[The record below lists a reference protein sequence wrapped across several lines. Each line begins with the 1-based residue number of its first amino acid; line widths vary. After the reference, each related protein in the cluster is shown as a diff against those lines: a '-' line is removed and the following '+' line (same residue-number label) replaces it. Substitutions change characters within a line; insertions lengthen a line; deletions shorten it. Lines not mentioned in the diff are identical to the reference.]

1 MLLLCVFAGVAPKRG
16 KKIVTAAAAVVEY
29 IIVFTKLF
37 SFTVVDRGCFILCLV
52 LSQKNILRGSRSV
65 GSGS

>member
-1 MLLLCVFAGVAPKRG
+1 MCVFAGVAPKRG

-37 SFTVVDRGCFILCLV
+37 SFTVVDRGCFILPCV
-52 LSQKNILRGSRSV
+52 VTKKYIAGEPECR
-65 GSGS
+65 